1 MNYPFKSPSIG
12 FVNRI
17 YHPNVDE
24 ASGSVCLDV
33 INQSWSPMFDLV
45 NIFDVFLPQL
55 LTYPNPADP
64 LNPEASFKPE
74 LTCHECSC
82 DNVSGRCPF
91 HARSSCLQDE
101 DQRTRS
107 SARVRRGLRGC
118 RYTSNV
124 LLTILCGKMMLFGQ
138 VVWRKKTTK
147 VTKCRVLAK
156 RMTWIYD
163 ASQVAPANNFIFRN
177 APSQKL
183 LKRSFPIVFRPLRA
197 IFQ

>member
-1 MNYPFKSPSIG
+1 LPRILFGIRTNHAPCHRHTFADTPYAGGTWKVRVELPMNYPFKSPSIG

-64 LNPEASFKPE
+64 LNPEASLKPE
-74 LTCHECSC
+74 LTCHECLC
-82 DNVSGRCPF
+82 NNLPGRRPF

-107 SARVRRGLRGC
+107 SARVFRGLRGC
-118 RYTSNV
+118 RCPNHIFITDFVRLNDV
-124 LLTILCGKMMLFGQ
+124 FCQ
-138 VVWRKKTTK
+138 VVRRKKTTK

-156 RMTWIYD
+156 RMT
-163 ASQVAPANNFIFRN
+163 
-177 APSQKL
+177 
-183 LKRSFPIVFRPLRA
+183 
-197 IFQ
+197 